1 MQKFG
6 KTLITNAGRQML
18 TDVDGAKGKITYT
31 KAAIY
36 TQDIKSFKETDLIAL
51 TSLTGLQLETN
62 LEVTDVKD
70 NTVTVLASF
79 NNAKVTKDLTFNSI
93 GWFAKTSVDDSEKLL
108 AVTPSE
114 TEQTLVAGSNG
125 ASTSSIDV
133 EMVFAR
139 SHDTTVVVNPSS
151 VGLVSAAQMDG
162 AINQAK
168 ESIID
173 GINQLS
179 ELVDS
184 SNSLDGQ
191 KINLDTFSKVGITK
205 FTNCQ
210 LQTTGRIAGL
220 DLSLTNLDGWIFN
233 VSNKKDAAPYQQLVY
248 VNDYGSGTLTYVR
261 SKVNN
266 SGNTVEDFQKVTTD
280 QDVASLFGMSPDGVK
295 KSYKGG
301 TVNPDEI
308 IDTGIY
314 RISGSKLSAKATD
327 RSLDSL
333 YWGWLINL
341 NYENTSTSN
350 AIYQIL
356 IANDLVLFRNISVK
370 NSKYPPFD
378 GVAYSSDIA
387 RITNNLA
394 KVHTVENPILVDSK
408 TNADAL
414 TSPGIYYSD
423 SGFDFGSNAPADYRK
438 GKSYILVLLGDRP
451 DNSTVYYQQ
460 FLFQATKD
468 VYNIWYRAGYS
479 YGSNFYYT
487 FGFQNLKDIYGKL
500 KQISIN
506 GGKPIDPDDKGV
518 ANLDI
523 PKTDLSGLET
533 KADAKSAHDTLAA
546 SITSTRNSLSG
557 DIKNT
562 HDSLSTDIKTAR
574 DALNADIAKRVLSVN
589 EKKPDSL
596 GNVVLTDFD
605 HPTQVFNGTTVNLNT
620 ITATGLYE
628 LRNATIQNSLSSL
641 PGFTQLNATYAYL
654 IAINN
659 PSLNNT
665 FQILICRQLKNFVL
679 DYRYINKTYN
689 DYPDFKRI
697 IDSSDYTNL
706 FNKIDLVDKKELV
719 HFCDDLD
726 SGVAYSKANPNVF
739 VATP

>member
-18 TDVDGAKGKITYT
+18 TDVDGSKGKITYT

-36 TQDIKSFKETDLIAL
+36 TQDIKSFKETDIIGL

-168 ESIID
+168 ESIVD

-220 DLSLTNLDGWIFN
+220 DLSLTNLAGWIFN
-233 VSNKKDAAPYQQLVY
+233 VPNKKDAAPYQQLVY
-248 VNDYGSGTLTYVR
+248 VNDYGSGPLTYVR

-280 QDVASLFGMSPDGVK
+280 QDVASLFAMSPNGVK
-295 KSYKGG
+295 QSYRGG

-327 RSLDSL
+327 QSLDSL

-394 KVHTVENPILVDSK
+394 KVHTVENPIQVSSG
-408 TNADAL
+408 TNPDTL
-414 TSPGIYYSD
+414 CDPGIYYSKN
-423 SGFDFGSNAPADYRK
+423 GFDFGINAPADYHK
-438 GKSYILVLLGDRP
+438 GKSYILVLPCDRP
-451 DNSTVYYQQ
+451 DNSIVYYQQ
-460 FLFQATKD
+460 FLFQAIKD
-468 VYNIWYRAGYS
+468 VYNIWYRAVCS
-479 YGSNFYYT
+479 YDNNSYYA
-487 FGFQNLKDIYGKL
+487 FRFHNLKDIYGKL

-518 ANLDI
+518 ANLD
-523 PKTDLSGLET
+523 LSSFET
-533 KADAKSAHDTLAA
+533 KADAKSAHDA
-546 SITSTRNSLSG
+546 LS
-557 DIKNT
+557 
-562 HDSLSTDIKTAR
+562 
-574 DALNADIAKRVLSVN
+574 ADIAKRVLTVN
-589 EKKPDSL
+589 EKMPDSS

-605 HPTQVFNGTTVNLNT
+605 HPTQIFNGTTVNLNT
-620 ITATGLYE
+620 LTATGLYE

-706 FNKIDLVDKKELV
+706 FNKIELVDKKELV

>member
-168 ESIID
+168 ELIID

-179 ELVDS
+179 ELVEPS
-184 SNSLDGQ
+184 SSLDGQ
-191 KINLDTFSKVGITK
+191 KINLDTFSKIGITK

-210 LQTTGRIAGL
+210 LQTTRRIAGL
-220 DLSLTNLDGWIFN
+220 DLSLTNLAGWIFN
-233 VSNKKDAAPYQQLVY
+233 VPNKKDAAPYQQLVY
-248 VNDYGSGTLTYVR
+248 VNDYGSGPLTYLR

-266 SGNTVEDFQKVTTD
+266 SGNKVEDFQKVSTD
-280 QDVASLFGMSPDGVK
+280 QDAASLFAMSPNGVK
-295 KSYKGG
+295 QSYKGG

-327 RSLDSL
+327 QSLDSL

-394 KVHTVENPILVDSK
+394 KIHTVENPILVDSK
-408 TNADAL
+408 TNTDAL

-423 SGFDFGSNAPADYRK
+423 SGFDFGSKAPSDYRK

-479 YGSNFYYT
+479 YGSNSYYT
-487 FGFQNLKDIYGKL
+487 FAFQNLKDIYGKL

-506 GGKPIDPDDKGV
+506 DGKPIDPDDKGV
-518 ANLDI
+518 ANLD
-523 PKTDLSGLET
+523 LSYLET
-533 KADAKSAHDTLAA
+533 KADAKSAHDK
-546 SITSTRNSLSG
+546 LS
-557 DIKNT
+557 
-562 HDSLSTDIKTAR
+562 S
-574 DALNADIAKRVLSVN
+574 DIAKRVLTVN
-589 EKKPDSL
+589 EKTPDSS

-605 HPTQVFNGTTVNLNT
+605 HPTQVFDGTTVDFNT
-620 ITATGLYE
+620 LTATGIYE
-628 LRNATIQNSLSSL
+628 LRNATIKGSLSSL

-706 FNKIDLVDKKELV
+706 FNKIELVDKKELV